1 MHGPGCA
8 NLGRTQNLL
17 GAGSV
22 FEIDRFE
29 REDAVVLDGSMMV
42 HGGYMMVVC
51 DGAWGGM
58 QGKRTSL
65 QAPHLIPGKAP
76 YLVWLCRGLGCVGS
90 HGALGASSVHSW
102 LETSRVPILVL

>member
-1 MHGPGCA
+1 V
-8 NLGRTQNLL
+8 
-17 GAGSV
+17 V

-42 HGGYMMVVC
+42 HGGYVMVHGGCVMVH
-51 DGAWGGM
+51 GGM

-90 HGALGASSVHSW
+90 HGAWEHLLCIRW
-102 LETSRVPILVL
+102 LETSRVPILGML